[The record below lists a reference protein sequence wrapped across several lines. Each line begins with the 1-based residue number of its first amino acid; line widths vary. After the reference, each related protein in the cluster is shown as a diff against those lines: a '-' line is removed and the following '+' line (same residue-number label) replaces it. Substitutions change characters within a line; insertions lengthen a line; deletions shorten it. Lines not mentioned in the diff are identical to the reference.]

1 MEALELKKKKNP
13 YENILYPHSRIL
25 KEIVCGRKRDKER
38 LIQGTVQSLLLLVS
52 LTQKSSSCTRRP
64 VCFNVGHRK
73 KITGCWINNSL
84 CMLRIRGQKPG
95 QGQHYNF
102 EAYDGNFNCPE
113 CILQRRS
120 LKSV

>member
-73 KITGCWINNSL
+73 KNNW
-84 CMLRIRGQKPG
+84 MLDQQLTMYAK
-95 QGQHYNF
+95 N
-102 EAYDGNFNCPE
+102 
-113 CILQRRS
+113 QRAETWAGTT
-120 LKSV
+120 L